1 MKKKFEKIYIAALLI
16 FLFSPLVLF
25 AQNDQI
31 QILSISR
38 NPLQDNRDRE
48 SSLEGGTLFY
58 VKGTGFDTQMA
69 DNNHVYVG
77 SIKVDVEGIYYV
89 I

>member
-1 MKKKFEKIYIAALLI
+1 MRKITEKILVASLLLC
-16 FLFSPLVLF
+16 FFSQILF
-25 AQNDQI
+25 AQNDQV
-31 QILSISR
+31 QIISISR
-38 NPLQDNRDRE
+38 NPLENNRDRE

-77 SIKVDVEGIYYV
+77 SNKVDVEGKEN
-89 I
+89 

>member
-1 MKKKFEKIYIAALLI
+1 MKKNLERICIAALLI
-16 FLFSPLVLF
+16 FLFSPVLF
-25 AQNDQI
+25 AQNDQV

-48 SSLEGGTLFY
+48 SSIEGGTLFY

-77 SIKVDVEGIYYV
+77 SVKVDVEGIENFL
-89 I
+89 